1 MAPRKRNQP
10 QLTREQIVAAAV
22 RLIDEHGL
30 ESHSMRHLGAEL
42 GVDPTSV
49 YHYVPSKNDLY
60 NLIVDEIME
69 GVDLSIDDPST
80 PVEQRLFAG
89 AQEFRRALL
98 VHPKA
103 MPLVSTRSLRTA
115 RQLKP
120 VELLLGMLFDA
131 GFDETEAIT
140 ATDILGMQVI
150 GMSNVYAAH
159 ITDAEYHQHSDGF
172 DELPADEFPNMTR
185 VLANGMY
192 LGFDAEF
199 DRAIRAT
206 IAGILELHA
215 AGTLGFTGAEKGQR
229 APGTPAT
236 SEGSES

>member
-30 ESHSMRHLGAEL
+30 ESHSMRQLGAEL

-60 NLIVDEIME
+60 NLVVDEIME
-69 GVDLSIDDPST
+69 GVDFSVDDRST
-80 PVEQRLFAG
+80 PVEERLLAG

-98 VHPKA
+98 VHPKV

-159 ITDAEYHQHSDGF
+159 ITEAEYHQHSDGF

-185 VLANGMY
+185 VLANGTY

-199 DRAIRAT
+199 DRAVRAT
-206 IAGILELHA
+206 IAGILALHD
-215 AGTLGFTGAEKGQR
+215 AGTLGLTDADR
-229 APGTPAT
+229 AALMADMPTT
-236 SEGSES
+236 SEGVES